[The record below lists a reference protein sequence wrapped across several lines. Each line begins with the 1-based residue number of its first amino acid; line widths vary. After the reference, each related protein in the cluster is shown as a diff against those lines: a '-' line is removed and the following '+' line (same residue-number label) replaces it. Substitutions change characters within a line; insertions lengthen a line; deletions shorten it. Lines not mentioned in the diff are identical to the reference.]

1 MPQEARHNSFDIG
14 ALRVHPRE
22 RILELGDRKLN
33 LEPLVMRLLTVLAD
47 SAGQVVSR
55 RSLFGHIWG
64 EAMVGDDSLN
74 RLVLTLR
81 KALASFGSPVQ
92 IETVPGTGYA
102 LRIAAGS
109 STETEESRPQR
120 AIQAAHDSWRLALP
134 QPDFLCLEQLAAAC
148 RAEPANA
155 HLWGWSALLY
165 RHAAEYGA
173 PHDVARF
180 THDCEEASRRALAL
194 DPAQPEALTA
204 LATLVP
210 LIGDWGVRRERLLGV
225 LERHPD
231 HPVASQDLATLEM
244 ATGRVREGK
253 RIRDDLLARD
263 PLAAV
268 TCYKSVFQHWSVGD
282 YAGMDRMAERA
293 INLWPTHPAVWLV
306 RMWTYAYTGR
316 VEAALAMTNDAVP
329 RPDTPPPMLGF
340 LRTVLR
346 AAAADKPAGREEIRT
361 ASLAFAAT
369 GPAAALAA
377 LFALGL
383 SDQCHEQFE
392 VLQAYYF
399 HEGPA
404 PVPSHHTASELS
416 LNEQHRRLTQVL
428 FTPVLASARRDR
440 RFLLLCK
447 RIGLADYWEESGLTP
462 DFLADS
468 ASPVRA
474 MTG

>member
-1 MPQEARHNSFDIG
+1 MPQEARHNSYTIG
-14 ALRVHPRE
+14 PLRVHPRE
-22 RILELGDRKLN
+22 RILELSDRKLN
-33 LEPLVMRLLTVLAD
+33 LEPLVMRLLMVLAD

-55 RSLFGHIWG
+55 RSLFEHIWG
-64 EAMVGDDSLN
+64 AAMVGDDSLN

-81 KALASFGSPVQ
+81 KALVKLGSPVL

-102 LRIAAGS
+102 LRIAALS
-109 STETEESRPQR
+109 ATETESSGPGR

-134 QPDFLCLEQLAAAC
+134 QPDFLCLEQLAAAS
-148 RAEPANA
+148 RAEPADA
-155 HLWGWSALLY
+155 RLWGWAALLY

-173 PHDVARF
+173 PHDIARF

-194 DPAQPEALTA
+194 DPSQPEALTA

-210 LIGDWGVRRERLLGV
+210 LIGDWGMHRERLLSV

-231 HPVASQDLATLEM
+231 HPVASQDFATLEM
-244 ATGRVREGK
+244 AIGRVREGK
-253 RIRDDLLARD
+253 RIRDALRVRD

-282 YAGMDRMAERA
+282 HAGMDRIAERA

-306 RMWTYAYTGR
+306 RLWTYAYTGR

-346 AAAADKPAGREEIRT
+346 AAAGDTQAGREDIRT

-383 SDQCHEQFE
+383 SDQCDAQFE

-428 FTPVLASARRDR
+428 FTPVLGSARRDP

-474 MTG
+474 LAG

>member
-1 MPQEARHNSFDIG
+1 MPQEPRQNSFSIG
-14 ALRVHPRE
+14 ILRVHPRD
-22 RILELGDRKLN
+22 RILELGQRRLN

-47 SAGQVVSR
+47 NAGQVVSR
-55 RSLFGHIWG
+55 RSLFAQIWG
-64 EAMVGDDSLN
+64 ASMVGDDSLN

-81 KALASFGSPVQ
+81 KALGSLDSPVL
-92 IETVPGTGYA
+92 IETVPGAGYA
-102 LRIAAGS
+102 LRIVGAS
-109 STETEESRPQR
+109 RKETEASGADR
-120 AIQAAHDSWRLALP
+120 AIQAALDSWRLALP

-148 RAEPANA
+148 RSGSSNPR
-155 HLWGWSALLY
+155 LWGWAALLY

-173 PHDVARF
+173 PHDMARF
-180 THDCEEASRRALAL
+180 TQACEEASRKALAV
-194 DPAQPEALTA
+194 DPSQPEALTA

-210 LIGDWGVRRERLLGV
+210 LVGDWGITRKRLLSV

-231 HPVASQDLATLEM
+231 HLIASQDLATLEM

-253 RIRDDLLARD
+253 RIRDALLMRD

-282 YAGMDRMAERA
+282 HVGMDRIAERA

-306 RMWTYAYTGR
+306 RLWTYAYTGR
-316 VEAALAMTNDAVP
+316 IEAALAMTTEAMP
-329 RPDTPPPMLGF
+329 RPDTPPPMIGF

-346 AAAADKPAGREEIRT
+346 AAADKPAGPEEIRA
-361 ASLAFAAT
+361 ASLAFAGT
-369 GPAAALAA
+369 GPVAALAA

-383 SDQCHEQFE
+383 FDECDAQYE

-404 PVPSHHTASELS
+404 PVPSHHTASELA

-428 FTPVLASARRDR
+428 FTPVLSSARRDP

-447 RIGLADYWEESGLTP
+447 RIGLADYWEESGLCP

-468 ASPVRA
+468 APPERA
-474 MTG
+474 AG